1 MIKLK
6 LYKTETDKE
15 LFYYFN
21 AKKEK
26 MYMYRHRYY
35 DSLGKRREKS
45 KQAFKS
51 EKEAYRKLLEIKSSI
66 LNGDVKKVENEDI
79 RISEWLDIWFET
91 KSASWAISTR
101 KDRKRHI
108 ENILKP
114 LLGKYKLA
122 KLDDMTYERVFINK
136 LLQNYAISS
145 VKMYHKLFRI
155 AVNAAVK
162 NKRLSENNFDHII
175 IPDKTIKAENFLNQS
190 DLTTILTAAQ
200 DVLNITNYS
209 MLLLLANTGMRKGE
223 ALGLQWQNIDLEN
236 NTIKIERTRD
246 TDGAR
251 SPKTLNSYRMIHVD
265 DITISQLKKYR
276 SWCKRKLLTYGKLL
290 NDDEFVFISY
300 TRAIPVGNM
309 TINKSL
315 NKVIE
320 KTGIKR
326 ITVHGLRHTHATI
339 LLNKKVSVATV
350 AKRLG
355 NTAAEIN
362 RTYVHSHDVADLHA
376 VEVFSNTINA

>member
-35 DSLGKRREKS
+35 DSIGKRREKS
-45 KQAFKS
+45 KQGFKS
-51 EKEAYRKLLEIKSSI
+51 EKKAYGKLLEVKSGI
-66 LNGDVKKVENEDI
+66 LNGNIKVVENEDI
-79 RISEWLDIWFET
+79 SISEWLDIWYET

-114 LLGKYKLA
+114 ILGKYKLA

-136 LLQNYAISS
+136 LLGHYAISS
-145 VKMYHKLFRI
+145 VKAYHKLFRI

-162 NKRLSENNFDHII
+162 NKRISENNFDHII
-175 IPDKTIKAENFLNQS
+175 IPDKTKKAENFLSQS
-190 DLTTILTAAQ
+190 DLTTLLTAAKKL
-200 DVLNITNYS
+200 LNITNYS
-209 MLLLLANTGMRKGE
+209 MLILLANTGMRKGE
-223 ALGLQWQNIDLEN
+223 ALGLKWHNVDFVN

-251 SPKTLNSYRMIHVD
+251 SPKTLNSYRSVHVD
-265 DITISQLKKYR
+265 DITMLQLKKYR
-276 SWCKRKLLTYGKLL
+276 SWCKKKLLTYGRTLED
-290 NDDEFVFISY
+290 NEFVFISY
-300 TRAIPVGNM
+300 TRGIPVGNM

-339 LLNKKVSVATV
+339 LLNKGVSVATV

-362 RTYVHSHDVADLHA
+362 RTYGHSDDVADLHA
-376 VEVFSNTINA
+376 VQVFSDTIKA